1 MFTRPIFFH
10 ERPLCRLSS
19 AMFDK
24 AMMILG
30 DPSDMRQFIRRQE
43 EVAFED
49 LVWVAV
55 THCFPQ
61 AVLQLYLLFFRPN
74 FVLILH
80 EYEAILQLVSG
91 ASCTLLIACVATF
104 YSKYVHVRTDEETD
118 ESTTYETVIDIYD
131 DSGATYFLKFVS
143 WCFIV
148 IARTLALATLLS
160 VYMSP
165 ALMSLAFL
173 HVPAILLWST
183 VCRTTYDAGK
193 FFGDLALG
201 LITTVFVLDYRSL
214 RREGLATAI
223 SAVMFL
229 CAVFLEDS
237 VCLALAYFLS
247 KEVNTIFFAIIGAHY
262 VSMTCGVFLL
272 LCHFKLRSHKA
283 EYAF

>member
-80 EYEAILQLVSG
+80 EYEGELCYSTPHTSPRAATKKSSVAFKSHHVIKELRNGSG
-91 ASCTLLIACVATF
+91 
-104 YSKYVHVRTDEETD
+104 
-118 ESTTYETVIDIYD
+118 
-131 DSGATYFLKFVS
+131 G
-143 WCFIV
+143 
-148 IARTLALATLLS
+148 
-160 VYMSP
+160 
-165 ALMSLAFL
+165 
-173 HVPAILLWST
+173 
-183 VCRTTYDAGK
+183 
-193 FFGDLALG
+193 
-201 LITTVFVLDYRSL
+201 
-214 RREGLATAI
+214 
-223 SAVMFL
+223 
-229 CAVFLEDS
+229 
-237 VCLALAYFLS
+237 
-247 KEVNTIFFAIIGAHY
+247 
-262 VSMTCGVFLL
+262 
-272 LCHFKLRSHKA
+272 FKHR
-283 EYAF
+283 